1 MSRSCVVAT
10 GSWRPKWPVWAL
22 IIAVYAGIIT
32 LLITSLFFPDI
43 AEVIKLER
51 YPDSFYEDRIREKP
65 SLLLFAAGVAAVVAI
80 IRALLK

>member
-32 LLITSLFFPDI
+32 LLISSLFFPDI

-51 YPDSFYEDRIREKP
+51 YPDIFYEDRIREKP